1 MRRRSPFA
9 PGTFAFLGA
18 LFFLAC
24 GPGEARPDAGDAGP
38 QAWPDDALEIGSNVM
53 NDFAPFPAEVPLVAG
68 AQGGYH
74 VEVRYRV
81 NGMSAPE
88 VLFTHRARK
97 LDGTLV
103 SRGTR
108 RFDVELD
115 GGVWVSDMFPVFM
128 CPTPIGVSVSNETVT
143 LEVEATSRDGGVLG
157 RAKGTTKLHC
167 EAGQYCEVICKG

>member
-1 MRRRSPFA
+1 M
-9 PGTFAFLGA
+9 LGA
-18 LFFLAC
+18 CSLFAC
-24 GPGEARPDAGDAGP
+24 GEGPKRPDAGDAGDP
-38 QAWPDDALEIGSNVM
+38 EWPSGALEVGANVM

-81 NGMSAPE
+81 TGQRASE

-108 RFDVELD
+108 QFDVAPD
-115 GGVWVSDMFPVFM
+115 GGAWVSELFPVFM
-128 CPTPIGVSVSNETVT
+128 CPTPIGVSVANESVT
-143 LEVEATSRDGGVLG
+143 LEVEATARDGGILG
-157 RAKGTTKLHC
+157 RATGTTTLRC

>member
-1 MRRRSPFA
+1 MRSLVL
-9 PGTFAFLGA
+9 LGA
-18 LFFLAC
+18 CSLFAC
-24 GPGEARPDAGDAGP
+24 GIGPTPPDAGDAGTP
-38 QAWPDDALEIGSNVM
+38 AWPAGALEVGANVM
-53 NDFAPFPAEVPLVAG
+53 NDFAPFPTEVPLVPG

-81 NGMSAPE
+81 TGERASE

-108 RFDVELD
+108 QFDVAPD
-115 GGVWVSDMFPVFM
+115 GGVWVSEQFPIFM
-128 CPTPIGVSVSNETVT
+128 CPTPVGVSVSNETVT
-143 LEVEATSRDGGVLG
+143 IEVEATARDGGILG
-157 RAKGTTKLHC
+157 RSTGTTTLHC